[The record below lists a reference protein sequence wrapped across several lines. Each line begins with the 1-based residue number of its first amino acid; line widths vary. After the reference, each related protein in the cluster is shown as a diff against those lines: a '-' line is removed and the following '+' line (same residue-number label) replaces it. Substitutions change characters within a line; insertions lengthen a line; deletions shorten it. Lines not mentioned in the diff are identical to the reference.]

1 MNQGGEI
8 IDLFDKGFEI
18 IDQIRDDLLVQP
30 PGKGRMAQADEMSFL
45 RNYRPVQGIGDDC
58 PRPAR

>member
-30 PGKGRMAQADEMSFL
+30 PGKGRMA
-45 RNYRPVQGIGDDC
+45 
-58 PRPAR
+58 

>member
-18 IDQIRDDLLVQP
+18 IDQI
-30 PGKGRMAQADEMSFL
+30 GMTFWYS
-45 RNYRPVQGIGDDC
+45 RPEKAVW
-58 PRPAR
+58 PKPTK